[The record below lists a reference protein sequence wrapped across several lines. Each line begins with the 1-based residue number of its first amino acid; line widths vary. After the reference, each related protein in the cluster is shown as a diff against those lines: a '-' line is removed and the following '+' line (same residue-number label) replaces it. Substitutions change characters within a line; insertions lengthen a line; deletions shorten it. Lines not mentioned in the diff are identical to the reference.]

1 MLTNT
6 DFSDENRDLYLPL
19 SKVMVATWEHGNLCD
34 TLNEG
39 DTHLMRYGSAD
50 NYKQPLWIK
59 AIKPEETFDPTLYH
73 SQYLV

>member
-1 MLTNT
+1 
-6 DFSDENRDLYLPL
+6 
-19 SKVMVATWEHGNLCD
+19 MVVTWEHRNLSD
-34 TLNEG
+34 THTEG

-73 SQYLV
+73 RQDLV

>member
-1 MLTNT
+1 
-6 DFSDENRDLYLPL
+6 
-19 SKVMVATWEHGNLCD
+19 MVVTWEHRNLSD
-34 TLNEG
+34 THTEG

-73 SQYLV
+73 SQDLV